1 MAGMD
6 MFKQAPWM
14 GGFVQYADPIP
25 PGPHVY
31 GPPPFGIWP
40 TSFRRPVPANGA
52 PIPPS
57 SEEEARKKDIQ
68 REWDR
73 EKALFIEKKRK
84 QVGQM
89 VPVQPPPPSPVTEA
103 AAKDAAMSLMPK
115 KVDMTMLWGGIAVAL
130 LGLGTRIMAEEKTA
144 TQTLASAAAIVG
156 GAGLVYKAL
165 QVS

>member
-31 GPPPFGIWP
+31 GPPPYGVWP
-40 TSFRRPVPANGA
+40 TSIRRPVPSNGA
-52 PIPPS
+52 PIAPS
-57 SEEEARKKDIQ
+57 TEAEARRKDIE

-73 EKALFIEKKRK
+73 EKQLFIEKKK
-84 QVGQM
+84 AVGQTM
-89 VPVQPPPPSPVTEA
+89 PPPAPLTTA
-103 AAKDAAMSLMPK
+103 AAKEAATSLFPK
-115 KVDMTMLWGGIAVAL
+115 PVDKTMLWGGIAIAVV
-130 LGLGTRIMAEEKTA
+130 GLGTRIFAEEKTT

-165 QVS
+165 QLT